1 MIRKNF
7 FFRKSKGEVLVDLK
21 RYNLKFKIPKTIIF
35 FTKQWKLEKN
45 KIYNDL
51 KKKFPR
57 TKLAIRSSFRDEDL
71 SNQSSAGKYLSIL
84 NVNINSKKHFFSSIN
99 RIIKSYSK
107 VSDLNNQIIVQEM
120 VTQINS
126 SGVAFTRDIE
136 NGSDYYVIN
145 YDDVTGKTNTVTS
158 GLGHYSNR
166 ILYIYKKFNNQI
178 KSKRFKKLI
187 DCIKDLEKK
196 IGLDALDIEFAIN
209 NKLEI
214 YLLQARPISTENKW
228 DKKRD
233 KEINSLIFNSE
244 KKVNKIFK
252 KKNKIFNSNTILGN
266 MPDWNPVEIIGKY
279 PNQLSVSLYK
289 FLITDNIWAKAR
301 SFMGYKNITGNKL
314 MHIICGQPYIDT
326 RLSLYSFLP
335 KSIKSSISKK
345 IVNHGINLL
354 KKFPFLHDKIEFEIS
369 VPSFDFSSNQ
379 KIEKLFYKILK
390 KKEKIFFLNEIKK
403 LTKRAIESK
412 GKYSISYCSEE
423 IEKLNSQFEKDNRN
437 NINNLDYLIKK
448 CRDIG
453 TLNFSILARHGF
465 IAKSLLNSLIQKKV
479 LKKKEVDTF
488 EQNLNTITS
497 QMLNDST
504 KVKSKGI
511 NKKKFMKKYGHL
523 RPGTYDI
530 ASRRYDQMK
539 NFKFNAR
546 RKKTKPFYTSIE
558 EERNINKL
566 LKTNSFNLNSKQFI
580 DYIKSSLI
588 LREYSKFVFT
598 KYLSLILEIIAK
610 FGQTK
615 NISRSDISN
624 TDINNFLNKKFLKLK
639 KKDLK
644 ILINR
649 NKDRQNI
656 NKQIKL
662 PSLIIDKS
670 NLRVVPFQVNQ
681 PNFVTRKKIEG
692 DYIYLDKLKNIKKLD
707 NKIIVIE
714 NADPGYDWIFAY
726 KILGLVTKFGGINS
740 HMAIRCSELSIPAVI
755 GCGEQIFSDII
766 SDQKKEIFIDCSA
779 SLIYSN

>member
-1 MIRKNF
+1 MKKNF
-7 FFRKSKGEVLVDLK
+7 FFLKKSKGEVLIDLK
-21 RYNLKFKIPKTIIF
+21 NYNLKFKIPKTILINVED
-35 FTKQWKLEKN
+35 WKKN
-45 KIYNDL
+45 KQEIYKSIKNIL
-51 KKKFPR
+51 CSNIV
-57 TKLAIRSSFRDEDL
+57 IRSSSRNEDNEEK
-71 SNQSSAGKYLSIL
+71 SNAGKYLSFL
-84 NVNINSKKHFFSSIN
+84 NVNLNKKKYFYNCVNKIINSYSD
-99 RIIKSYSK
+99 SYSSK
-107 VSDLNNQIIVQEM
+107 DQILIQEM
-120 VTQINS
+120 VIDINS

-136 NGSDYYVIN
+136 NGSNYYVIN

-158 GLGHYSNR
+158 GQGNYSNR

-178 KSKRFKKLI
+178 KSQRFKRLI
-187 DCIKDLEKK
+187 DCIEDLEKK
-196 IGLDALDIEFAIN
+196 IGLDTLDIEFAIN

-214 YLLQARPISTENKW
+214 YLLQVRPISTENKW

-233 KEINSLIFNSE
+233 KEINSLIFRSE
-244 KKVNKIFK
+244 KKINFIFK
-252 KKNKIFNSNTILGN
+252 KKNKIYNSNTILGN

-279 PNQLSVSLYK
+279 PSKLSVSLYR

-301 SFMGYKNITGNKL
+301 ALMGYKNITGNKL
-314 MHIICGQPYIDT
+314 MYLICGQPYIDT

-335 KSIKSSISKK
+335 KTINSSISKK
-345 IVNHGINLL
+345 IVNHGITLL

-369 VPSFDFSSNQ
+369 IPSFDFSSNQ
-379 KIEKLFYKILK
+379 KVEKLFDKVLQ
-390 KKEKIFFLNEIKK
+390 KKEKKFFLNEIKR
-403 LTKRAIESK
+403 LTKKVIENK
-412 GKYSISYCSEE
+412 GKYSIEYCFGEVE
-423 IEKLNSQFEKDNRN
+423 RLNYQFEKDNKI

-448 CRDIG
+448 CRDVG

-465 IAKSLLNSLIQKKV
+465 IAKSFLNSLIQKKV
-479 LKKKEVDTF
+479 LKKNKVDSF
-488 EQNLNTITS
+488 EQNLNTITT
-497 QMLNDST
+497 QMLNDAT

-530 ASRRYDQMK
+530 GSKRYDQMK
-539 NFKFNAR
+539 NFKFNAK
-546 RKKTKPFYTSIE
+546 RKKTRPFKLSKIE
-558 EERNINKL
+558 KLKINKL
-566 LKTNSFNLNSKQFI
+566 LKKNGFKLNSDKFL

-610 FGQTK
+610 FAQKK
-615 NISRSDISN
+615 NISRQDISN
-624 TDINNFLNKKFLKLK
+624 IDVNNFLNNKFLKIK
-639 KKDLK
+639 KSDLN
-644 ILINR
+644 ILINK
-649 NKDRQNI
+649 NKDKQNI

-670 NLRVVPFQVNQ
+670 NLRVAPFQVNQ
-681 PNFVTRKKIEG
+681 PNFVTRKKVEG
-692 DYIYLDKLKNIKKLD
+692 YYVFLDKLKNIRKLD

-740 HMAIRCSELSIPAVI
+740 HMAIRCSELTIPAVI

>member
-1 MIRKNF
+1 MKKNF
-7 FFRKSKGEVLVDLK
+7 FFLKKSKGEVLIDLK
-21 RYNLKFKIPKTIIF
+21 NYNLKFKIPKTVLINVED
-35 FTKQWKLEKN
+35 WKKN
-45 KIYNDL
+45 KQEIYKGIKNIL
-51 KKKFPR
+51 CSNIV
-57 TKLAIRSSFRDEDL
+57 IRSSSRNEDNQEK
-71 SNQSSAGKYLSIL
+71 SNAGKYLSFL
-84 NVNINSKKHFFSSIN
+84 NVNLNKKKYFYNCVN
-99 RIIKSYSK
+99 RIINSYSDSYSSK
-107 VSDLNNQIIVQEM
+107 DQILIQEM
-120 VTQINS
+120 VIDINS

-136 NGSDYYVIN
+136 NGSNYYVIN

-158 GLGHYSNR
+158 GQGNYSNR

-196 IGLDALDIEFAIN
+196 IGLDTLDIEFAIN

-214 YLLQARPISTENKW
+214 YLLQVRPISTENKW
-228 DKKRD
+228 DKKKD
-233 KEINSLIFNSE
+233 KEINSSIFRSE
-244 KKVNKIFK
+244 KKINSIFK
-252 KKNKIFNSNTILGN
+252 KKNKIYNSNTILGN
-266 MPDWNPVEIIGKY
+266 MPDWNPVEIIGKH
-279 PNQLSVSLYK
+279 PSQLSVSLYRY
-289 FLITDNIWAKAR
+289 LITDNIWAKAR
-301 SFMGYKNITGNKL
+301 ALMGYKNITGNKL
-314 MHIICGQPYIDT
+314 MYLICGQPYIDT

-369 VPSFDFSSNQ
+369 IPSFNFSSNR
-379 KIEKLFYKILK
+379 KVENLFHKVLQ
-390 KKEKIFFLNEIKK
+390 KKEKNFFLNEIKK
-403 LTKRAIESK
+403 LTKKVIENK
-412 GKYSISYCSEE
+412 GKYSIEYCIGEV
-423 IEKLNSQFEKDNRN
+423 EKLNYQFEKDNKI

-448 CRDIG
+448 CRDVG

-465 IAKSLLNSLIQKKV
+465 IAKSFLNSLIQKKV
-479 LKKKEVDTF
+479 LKKNEVDSF
-488 EQNLNTITS
+488 EQNLNTITT
-497 QMLNDST
+497 QMLNDAT
-504 KVKSKGI
+504 QVKSKGI

-530 ASRRYDQMK
+530 SSKRYDQMK

-546 RKKTKPFYTSIE
+546 RKKTRPFKLSKIE
-558 EERNINKL
+558 KSKINKL
-566 LKTNSFNLNSKQFI
+566 LKKNGFKLNSDKFLN
-580 DYIKSSLI
+580 YIKSSLI

-610 FGQTK
+610 FGQKK
-615 NISRSDISN
+615 NISRQDISN
-624 TDINNFLNKKFLKLK
+624 IDVNNFLNKKFLKFNK
-639 KKDLK
+639 SDLNK
-644 ILINR
+644 LIKR
-649 NKDRQNI
+649 NKNRQNL

-670 NLRVVPFQVNQ
+670 NLRVVPFQVNL

-692 DYIYLDKLKNIKKLD
+692 DYIYLDKLKNIKNLH

-726 KILGLVTKFGGINS
+726 NILGLVTKFGGINS